1 MIKNPKIPW
10 SVRAHNFLS
19 TEISYINRVIKTADP
34 LTKGSHLSD
43 FENNLKKYLKTK
55 NEVYGVTSGSSAIE
69 LIALML
75 NLKKMMK

>member
-10 SVRAHNFLS
+10 SVRAHNFLL
-19 TEISYINRVIKTADP
+19 TEINHVNKVIKNADP
-34 LTKGSHLSD
+34 LTKGSHLSY

-55 NEVYGVTSGSSAIE
+55 NELYGVTSGSSAIE

-75 NLKKMMK
+75 NLKKK